1 MRSLW
6 QDLRYGLRALRKR
19 PGFTLLSI
27 LTLAIGIGVNTAIFS
42 IVNAALLRPLPY
54 AEPDRLVRIWETRTA
69 KDLSEM
75 DASYPNYVDWI
86 KQSSVFEELAGYDG
100 ISVTLLGRGVPVRIS
115 GVRVTPNFFSVLGV
129 SPVLGRNYQSEDA
142 HLSAAPVAL
151 ISYEFWQRYFGGDIA
166 ALGQAVNL
174 SSQLYT
180 VIGVL
185 PPNFEFALDRS
196 QVWVP
201 LQVSN
206 DNVQRNNHWL
216 RTIGRL
222 KPGVSLGQ
230 AQAEMT
236 TIAERLA
243 REYPETNSRS
253 GVRLVPLREAI
264 VGSARTPLLLL
275 LAAVA
280 LVLLIACANIASL
293 VLARG
298 LARRKELAMRVALG
312 AGRLRLV
319 RQLLVES
326 LLLSLLGGLSGLLLS
341 VWSLGPLVR
350 LIPMGF
356 LPDLSVDWRV
366 LSFNFLVSALTGV
379 LFGLAPALQTS
390 RFSIVQTLKESGPLS
405 SDPGTRRLGNVLV
418 ICGGFPGAHSAG
430 RHGSH
435 HKEFVAAIVCRSWV
449 PSREAADTQPLLA
462 RGAVLRA

>member
-201 LQVSN
+201 LRVSN

-222 KPGVSLGQ
+222 KPGVSLEPG
-230 AQAEMT
+230 
-236 TIAERLA
+236 
-243 REYPETNSRS
+243 S
-253 GVRLVPLREAI
+253 G
-264 VGSARTPLLLL
+264 GNDHD
-275 LAAVA
+275 
-280 LVLLIACANIASL
+280 C
-293 VLARG
+293 
-298 LARRKELAMRVALG
+298 RK
-312 AGRLRLV
+312 AG
-319 RQLLVES
+319 
-326 LLLSLLGGLSGLLLS
+326 
-341 VWSLGPLVR
+341 
-350 LIPMGF
+350 
-356 LPDLSVDWRV
+356 
-366 LSFNFLVSALTGV
+366 
-379 LFGLAPALQTS
+379 
-390 RFSIVQTLKESGPLS
+390 
-405 SDPGTRRLGNVLV
+405 
-418 ICGGFPGAHSAG
+418 G
-430 RHGSH
+430 RIS
-435 HKEFVAAIVCRSWV
+435 
-449 PSREAADTQPLLA
+449 
-462 RGAVLRA
+462 

>member
-86 KQSSVFEELAGYDG
+86 EQSSVFEGLAGYDG

-151 ISYEFWQRYFGGDIA
+151 ISYEFWQQYFGGDIA

-201 LQVSN
+201 LRVSN

-243 REYPETNSRS
+243 
-253 GVRLVPLREAI
+253 
-264 VGSARTPLLLL
+264 AR
-275 LAAVA
+275 
-280 LVLLIACANIASL
+280 IS
-293 VLARG
+293 
-298 LARRKELAMRVALG
+298 
-312 AGRLRLV
+312 
-319 RQLLVES
+319 
-326 LLLSLLGGLSGLLLS
+326 
-341 VWSLGPLVR
+341 
-350 LIPMGF
+350 
-356 LPDLSVDWRV
+356 
-366 LSFNFLVSALTGV
+366 
-379 LFGLAPALQTS
+379 
-390 RFSIVQTLKESGPLS
+390 
-405 SDPGTRRLGNVLV
+405 
-418 ICGGFPGAHSAG
+418 
-430 RHGSH
+430 
-435 HKEFVAAIVCRSWV
+435 
-449 PSREAADTQPLLA
+449 
-462 RGAVLRA
+462 